1 MIAVKIKGTEKWLT
15 ETGEGA
21 AYFLLLVFPSTVL
34 LMRDDD
40 YSI

>member
-1 MIAVKIKGTEKWLT
+1 MIAVKIERTEKWLT

-21 AYFLLLVFPSTVL
+21 AYFLLLVFPSMAL
-34 LMRDDD
+34 LMRNDD